1 VEEQDIS
8 SGLAVILVK
17 NDGVMVG
24 GADKRRDVTVG
35 GSDLTMPD
43 DPSSGSALNSWI
55 RMLPVVGAW
64 FMLALLR

>member
-35 GSDLTMPD
+35 GSDLNIPD
-43 DPSSGSALNSWI
+43 DTSSGSALNSWI

-64 FMLALLR
+64 FMLALL